1 MRQVLI
7 SQTAKRQLEALQS
20 KERRR
25 VVKALLVL
33 GEDPLRPRPGADIK
47 KLEGTDPP
55 KYRLRVGDWRAVFL
69 VESREVRIIEV
80 FRRGRGYRVE

>member
-55 KYRLRVGDWRAVFL
+55 KYRLRVGDLRVVYAVGEHEIHVF
-69 VESREVRIIEV
+69 EI
-80 FRRGRGYRVE
+80 FRRRRGYPLG

>member
-7 SQTAKRQLEALQS
+7 SQMAKRQLEALPS

-25 VVKALLVL
+25 MVKALLVL

-47 KLEGTDPP
+47 KLEGTNPP
-55 KYRLRVGDWRAVFL
+55 KYRLRLGDWRAVYL
-69 VESREVRIIEV
+69 VESGEVRIIEV
-80 FRRGRGYRVE
+80 FRRGRGYRVD